1 VLLLLPGLPLL
12 LPLAQ
17 HQELLLLLL
26 LLLLLKVATQ
36 ALLLLPA
43 DLQRMSAAAGPLGTC
58 SRDRWSKGGR
68 ASGKA
73 TAAQISR
80 FLI

>member
-1 VLLLLPGLPLL
+1 MLLLLPGLPLL
-12 LPLAQ
+12 LPLAR
-17 HQELLLLLL
+17 HQELLL

-68 ASGKA
+68 ASERHACQGQHQRTFA
-73 TAAQISR
+73 
-80 FLI
+80 